1 MLLFGLT
8 IQEPA
13 VCEWLIVELSVKQ
26 VNIDTHLDLGD
37 TLNNTTSMD
46 DQNKG
51 MIAYRHSQKCSFNIV
66 ILFFRKVSDSL
77 FQ

>member
-51 MIAYRHSQKCSFNIV
+51 MIAYRHSQKV
-66 ILFFRKVSDSL
+66 FFQYCSL
-77 FQ
+77 FS